1 MEWETAQH
9 CGLGW
14 DQRGHTHYTL
24 FSFPT
29 KQVSKTSRVGPYSI
43 NIQQMRFEFEELL
56 SSNKEKKCM
65 AKKWQEWAHEVQIN
79 PTFFH
84 HIHPFQAQEKFSICA
99 ILTKCHYSRS
109 PEHTWRLSSSVNS
122 SAAARPPRLPSRPRQ
137 RLTDFTL
144 SFPITPAPSPSIKL
158 QTNFTF

>member
-1 MEWETAQH
+1 MRDCTTLWA
-9 CGLGW
+9 GLGP
-14 DQRGHTHYTL
+14 HITH
-24 FSFPT
+24 FFHFQPSKSPR
-29 KQVSKTSRVGPYSI
+29 QVVVGPYSI
-43 NIQQMRFEFEELL
+43 NRQQMRFEFEELL

-84 HIHPFQAQEKFSICA
+84 HIHPFQEQENS
-99 ILTKCHYSRS
+99 KCHYSRS